1 MFGQPDVAQHGAALL
16 RQPRHIEDHAGLA
29 LDMRGHAEQ
38 RADGEHAGAADAA
51 DSDVIGP
58 LQRGPRQRFGQIA
71 DIAQVGRR
79 APAQLAA
86 VDGDKGRA
94 KAFQAGIVLVAG
106 RLVDGALASQFGL
119 QRLHRDAVRL
129 HRTIAAA
136 FAHGRIDDHA
146 ASRILHRS
154 SFAAAAFFGSTG
166 LDEYDCGRALYLAQR
181 SHDRVE
187 LVAMRGLGARRNLG
201 SRIDGGI
208 FRNEIDFADA
218 FRVQLEGHLLRR
230 QVAVDV
236 LAAGHRGRVVVEN
249 LVGDVGAGGNGL
261 ADRETA
267 GMEVGAV
274 AEIGEH
280 MLFLGKGRHAHPR
293 HALASHVGVGLGIA
307 VHPER
312 HEMAADAGEGAAAFG
327 HLGRSVVR
335 TAGAEIRRAGDRRHR
350 LHLGGQAAVEP
361 VGLGAQHRRD
371 LGIEIEAKQPLGE
384 RARKGGY
391 AELCRKCQEALVVLV
406 HLADDART
414 HVIAPVEQLLLDLV
428 LDDLAPLL
436 DDEDLL
442 EPDRE
447 LPNTFRLQRP
457 RHADLV
463 KPQTDLGGDFRR
475 DAKFAQRLADVLIA
489 LARSHDAEPRV
500 RRIHGDAVDLVGPR
514 KGDRGESL
522 VVLQAQVLLVAVVG
536 PAQVE
541 PAGRHLKVGRD
552 DERLHLI
559 GEIDLGGGLYRL
571 GDHLHADPASGI
583 ARHRDAEQAHLD
595 HFVDAGRIEV
605 GHQRGDKGMVG
616 LMRHGGGFCAMVVAG
631 ETEHTAVFRRARG
644 IGVTKHVAAAID
656 AGALAVPDADDAV
669 VLGAGGKIELLG
681 TPDRG
686 GREVFIHAGLELD
699 VVLLEVLAGGK

>member
-1 MFGQPDVAQHGAALL
+1 
-16 RQPRHIEDHAGLA
+16 
-29 LDMRGHAEQ
+29 MRGHAEQ

-94 KAFQAGIVLVAG
+94 KAFQTGIVLVAG

-181 SHDRVE
+181 SHNRVE

-218 FRVQLEGHLLRR
+218 FRVQLEGDLLRR
-230 QVAVDV
+230 QLAVDV
-236 LAAGHRGRVVVEN
+236 LAAGHRGRVVVED

-293 HALASHVGVGLGIA
+293 HALASHMGVSLGIA
-307 VHPER
+307 VHPQR
-312 HEMAADAGEGAAAFG
+312 HEMAADAGKGAAAFG
-327 HLGRSVVR
+327 HLGRGVVR
-335 TAGAEIRRAGDRRHR
+335 TAGTEIRRAADRRHL
-350 LHLGGQAAVEP
+350 LHLGGEAAVEP

-371 LGIEIEAKQPLGE
+371 LGIEIEAEQPLGQ
-384 RARKGGY
+384 RACKRGH
-391 AELCRKCQEALVVLV
+391 AEFRRKCQEALVVLV

-447 LPNTFRLQRP
+447 LPDTFRLQRP

-463 KPQTDLGGDFRR
+463 EPEPDFRR
-475 DAKFAQRLADVLIA
+475 YLRRNAELAQGLADVLVA
-489 LARSHDAEPRV
+489 LAGGHDAEPGV
-500 RRIHGDAVDLVGPR
+500 RRIHGDAVDLVGAR
-514 KGDRGESL
+514 EGDCRESL
-522 VVLQAQVLLVAVVG
+522 VVLQPAVLVVAVVG
-536 PAQVE
+536 PAQIE
-541 PAGRHLKVGRD
+541 AARRHLEIGWNNERRHLVG
-552 DERLHLI
+552 EV
-559 GEIDLGGGLYRL
+559 DLGGGFDHL
-571 GDHLHADPASGI
+571 GDHLHADPA
-583 ARHRDAEQAHLD
+583 A
-595 HFVDAGRIEV
+595 
-605 GHQRGDKGMVG
+605 
-616 LMRHGGGFCAMVVAG
+616 
-631 ETEHTAVFRRARG
+631 
-644 IGVTKHVAAAID
+644 
-656 AGALAVPDADDAV
+656 
-669 VLGAGGKIELLG
+669 
-681 TPDRG
+681 
-686 GREVFIHAGLELD
+686 
-699 VVLLEVLAGGK
+699 